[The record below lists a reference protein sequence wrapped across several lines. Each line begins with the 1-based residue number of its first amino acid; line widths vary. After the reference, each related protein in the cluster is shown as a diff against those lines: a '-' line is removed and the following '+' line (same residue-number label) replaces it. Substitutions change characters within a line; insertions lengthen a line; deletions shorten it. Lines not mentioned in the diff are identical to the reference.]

1 MKAVI
6 VTEFG
11 GPEQLRLAEVPDPVP
26 GPGQV
31 RISVR
36 AAGVNP
42 VDAGNRADGSWAGL
56 QPPCILG
63 YDIAGVVESLG
74 PGVSGPRPGQRV
86 MAMTHFP
93 EGAGGYAE
101 LAVTDADLVAPIADT
116 TSFTRAAAAPLAGGT
131 AELVLSRLAL
141 PPGGRL
147 PVVGGRGGGGAVL
160 LPPPAPPRA
169 PTLPP
174 RRPGP
179 P

>member
-1 MKAVI
+1 MREDIRRAV
-6 VTEFG
+6 VVSEFG
-11 GPEQLRLAEVPDPVP
+11 GPGPLRLTDVPDPVP

-56 QPPCILG
+56 RPPCILG

-93 EGAGGYAE
+93 QGAGGGAQPT
-101 LAVTDADLVAPIADT
+101 VIAC
-116 TSFTRAAAAPLAGGT
+116 
-131 AELVLSRLAL
+131 
-141 PPGGRL
+141 
-147 PVVGGRGGGGAVL
+147 
-160 LPPPAPPRA
+160 
-169 PTLPP
+169 
-174 RRPGP
+174 
-179 P
+179 

>member
-11 GPEQLRLAEVPDPVP
+11 GPEELRLAEVPDPVP

-63 YDIAGVVESLG
+63 YDIAGVAESLG

-93 EGAGGYAE
+93 EGAGGDAE
-101 LAVTDADLVAPIADT
+101 PAVTHAHPGGPIADT
-116 TSFTRAAAAPLAGGT
+116 PSFTPAAAPPPAGRT
-131 AELVLSRLAL
+131 PH
-141 PPGGRL
+141 PPPR
-147 PVVGGRGGGGAVL
+147 
-160 LPPPAPPRA
+160 PPAPP
-169 PTLPP
+169 P
-174 RRPGP
+174 
-179 P
+179 

>member
-11 GPEQLRLAEVPDPVP
+11 GPEQLRLAEVPDPVR

-86 MAMTHFP
+86 MAMTHFA

-101 LAVTDADLVAPIADT
+101 LAVTDADLVAP
-116 TSFTRAAAAPLAGGT
+116 LA
-131 AELVLSRLAL
+131 
-141 PPGGRL
+141 
-147 PVVGGRGGGGAVL
+147 
-160 LPPPAPPRA
+160 PAPPFPHA
-169 PTLPP
+169 ASPPPTRGNPP
-174 RRPGP
+174 PLLATPARRPGGP
-179 P
+179 PP